1 MDAFITMCLNTV
13 YRVSISVLHTMLK
26 KSDACCMVAIFLQ
39 LKWFTRSYL
48 AGFCILSG
56 KLSLLKL
63 GNLTLS
69 DNSGEDAAKAS
80 FGKQMVCY
88 MLVGNVQVWCVIH
101 DNGTLSPVCVSQF
114 ETTYNAAHLRV
125 HNRSCRLIIE
135 IKHLYPFFL
144 WQNKINVFVRLA
156 LSWFNA
162 YAPELVLVYFTAI
175 KHGYIWFVS

>member
-39 LKWFTRSYL
+39 LKCFTRSYL
-48 AGFCILSG
+48 AGFCMLSG

-101 DNGTLSPVCVSQF
+101 VNGTLSPGCVSQF
-114 ETTYNAAHLRV
+114 ETTYMTIGSRTRQLSIIYLLWHILKRSSTFLLCTK
-125 HNRSCRLIIE
+125 NRSCRLIIE
-135 IKHLYPFFL
+135 IKHLYPCF
-144 WQNKINVFVRLA
+144 IA
-156 LSWFNA
+156 
-162 YAPELVLVYFTAI
+162 E
-175 KHGYIWFVS
+175 